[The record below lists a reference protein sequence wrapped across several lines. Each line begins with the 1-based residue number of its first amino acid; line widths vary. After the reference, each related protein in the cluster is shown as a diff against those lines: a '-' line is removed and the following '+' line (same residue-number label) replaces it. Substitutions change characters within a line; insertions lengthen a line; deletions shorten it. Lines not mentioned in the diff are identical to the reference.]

1 MDIENKHKNWSIE
14 KGDYRR
20 DDTATW
26 RYQKK
31 LIRRK
36 KIFTALR
43 IVVYLVVL
51 AVVAHLVLSR

>member
-1 MDIENKHKNWSIE
+1 MEIENKHKKWTIE
-14 KGDYRR
+14 KGDYKR

-36 KIFTALR
+36 KIYTALSIIAYL
-43 IVVYLVVL
+43 IVLSVVL
-51 AVVAHLVLSR
+51 HLILSR

>member
-1 MDIENKHKNWSIE
+1 MDKENKHHNWSIE

-36 KIFTALR
+36 KIYTALS
-43 IVVYLVVL
+43 IIGYFIVL
-51 AVVAHLVLSR
+51 AVVLHLILSR